1 VSAALTGVQAGACT
15 PAVSAD
21 RVACGYTFGAVPR
34 DTVVAPR
41 APSVDRARL
50 GADLAFALAADAA
63 VSAAIVDVEIAE
75 NAINLDAEKL
85 AVYHVALELQ
95 VMANTL
101 VPSVN
106 RVLRDQFERASLSIV
121 LNLAEGCGRVSR
133 RQRRYHFG
141 VARGSATEC
150 AALTDVLRL
159 RRLTPASECF
169 RARSLAVRCVQMC
182 TKLIASMGPA
192 EPKAEAS

>member
-1 VSAALTGVQAGACT
+1 MSAELSLVQQAGASA
-15 PAVSAD
+15 PAVP
-21 RVACGYTFGAVPR
+21 VPGVR
-34 DTVVAPR
+34 Q
-41 APSVDRARL
+41 RL
-50 GADLAFALAADAA
+50 GAELALTLAASAAEDAA
-63 VSAAIVDVEIAE
+63 TGRGKESHV
-75 NAINLDAEKL
+75 LDAEKL
-85 AVYHVALELQ
+85 TVYHVALELQ
-95 VMANTL
+95 CMANTL

-106 RVLRDQFERASLSIV
+106 RVLRDQFERASLSVI

-169 RARSLAVRCVQMC
+169 RARALAVRCVQML
-182 TKLIASMGPA
+182 TKLVESMGPA
-192 EPKAEAS
+192 EAKVEAS

>member
-1 VSAALTGVQAGACT
+1 MALELVSTQEAGAVA
-15 PAVSAD
+15 PAVSD
-21 RVACGYTFGAVPR
+21 RAVRPALGAEL
-34 DTVVAPR
+34 AE
-41 APSVDRARL
+41 ALAASAAVDRAV
-50 GADLAFALAADAA
+50 AA
-63 VSAAIVDVEIAE
+63 VHDAHV
-75 NAINLDAEKL
+75 LDAEKL
-85 AVYHVALELQ
+85 TVYHVALELQ
-95 VMANTL
+95 CMANTL

-159 RRLTPASECF
+159 RRLTPASDCF

-192 EPKAEAS
+192 EPKAEAP

>member
-1 VSAALTGVQAGACT
+1 MRAELSLVQEAGAFA
-15 PAVSAD
+15 PAVSVSQASSSVP
-21 RVACGYTFGAVPR
+21 VACIRPGAE
-34 DTVVAPR
+34 
-41 APSVDRARL
+41 
-50 GADLAFALAADAA
+50 LALALAASDAEDR
-63 VSAAIVDVEIAE
+63 AAGGHGSEAH
-75 NAINLDAEKL
+75 ALDAEKL
-85 AVYHVALELQ
+85 TVYHVALELQ
-95 VMANTL
+95 CMANTL

-106 RVLRDQFERASLSIV
+106 RVLRDQFERASLSVI

-169 RARSLAVRCVQMC
+169 RARSLAVLCVQML
-182 TKLIASMGPA
+182 TMLVESMGPDEA
-192 EPKAEAS
+192 KAEAS

>member
-1 VSAALTGVQAGACT
+1 MGAELPLVQAGT
-15 PAVSAD
+15 SVPAVSP
-21 RVACGYTFGAVPR
+21 AVPP
-34 DTVVAPR
+34 TVR
-41 APSVDRARL
+41 RPSRL
-50 GADLAFALAADAA
+50 GEELSLALAASEVEDRAA
-63 VSAAIVDVEIAE
+63 LAAAE
-75 NAINLDAEKL
+75 GPALDAERL
-85 AVYHVALELQ
+85 TVYRVALELQ
-95 VMANTL
+95 CMANTL

-169 RARSLAVRCVQMC
+169 RARSLAVRCVQMT
-182 TKLIASMGPA
+182 TKLIESMGPA
-192 EPKAEAS
+192 EPKPEAS

>member
-1 VSAALTGVQAGACT
+1 MSAELSFVQAGASA
-15 PAVSAD
+15 PAVSL
-21 RVACGYTFGAVPR
+21 
-34 DTVVAPR
+34 
-41 APSVDRARL
+41 PSVPPRL
-50 GADLAFALAADAA
+50 GEELALALAASEADDRAA
-63 VSAAIVDVEIAE
+63 VVAE
-75 NAINLDAEKL
+75 AHVLDAEKL
-85 AVYHVALELQ
+85 TVYRVALELQ
-95 VMANTL
+95 CMANTL

-106 RVLRDQFERASLSIV
+106 RVLRDQFERASLSCV

-169 RARSLAVRCVQMC
+169 RARSLAVRCVQML

-192 EPKAEAS
+192 EPKSGAVV

>member
-1 VSAALTGVQAGACT
+1 MRAELSLVQEAGAFA
-15 PAVSAD
+15 PAVS
-21 RVACGYTFGAVPR
+21 VSQ
-34 DTVVAPR
+34 
-41 APSVDRARL
+41 APSSVSVARIRP
-50 GADLAFALAADAA
+50 GTELALALAASDAEDRTA
-63 VSAAIVDVEIAE
+63 VDRGPEAHV
-75 NAINLDAEKL
+75 LDAEKL
-85 AVYHVALELQ
+85 TVYHVALELQ
-95 VMANTL
+95 CLANTL

-150 AALTDVLRL
+150 AALADVLRL

-169 RARSLAVRCVQMC
+169 RARSLAVRCVQML
-182 TKLIASMGPA
+182 TKLIQSMGPVEKAA
-192 EPKAEAS
+192 ESTP

>member
-1 VSAALTGVQAGACT
+1 MPIALESVSTQEAGASA
-15 PAVSAD
+15 PAVSA
-21 RVACGYTFGAVPR
+21 
-34 DTVVAPR
+34 R
-41 APSVDRARL
+41 ARRPRL
-50 GADLAFALAADAA
+50 GAELAEALAASEVEDRAA
-63 VSAAIVDVEIAE
+63 DLANDPHV
-75 NAINLDAEKL
+75 LDAEKL
-85 AVYHVALELQ
+85 TVYHVALELQ
-95 VMANTL
+95 CMANTL

-106 RVLRDQFERASLSIV
+106 RVLRDQFERASLSVV
-121 LNLAEGCGRVSR
+121 LNLAEGTGRVSR

-169 RARSLAVRCVQMC
+169 RARSLAVRCTQML

-192 EPKAEAS
+192 EPKADAS

>member
-1 VSAALTGVQAGACT
+1 MSAELSLVHQAGADA
-15 PAVSAD
+15 PAVSVPVV
-21 RVACGYTFGAVPR
+21 RPRPGAE
-34 DTVVAPR
+34 
-41 APSVDRARL
+41 
-50 GADLAFALAADAA
+50 LALALAASAAEDAA
-63 VSAAIVDVEIAE
+63 IGRGNESHV
-75 NAINLDAEKL
+75 LDAEKL
-85 AVYHVALELQ
+85 TVYHVALELQ
-95 VMANTL
+95 CMANTL

-106 RVLRDQFERASLSIV
+106 RVLRDQFERASLSVI

-169 RARSLAVRCVQMC
+169 RARSLAVRCVQML
-182 TKLIASMGPA
+182 TKLVERMGPA
-192 EPKAEAS
+192 EAKAEPS

>member
-1 VSAALTGVQAGACT
+1 MSAELSLVQQAGASA
-15 PAVSAD
+15 PAVS
-21 RVACGYTFGAVPR
+21 VP
-34 DTVVAPR
+34 VVRP
-41 APSVDRARL
+41 RL
-50 GADLAFALAADAA
+50 GAELVLALAASDAEER
-63 VSAAIVDVEIAE
+63 AAGRAE
-75 NAINLDAEKL
+75 ESRVLDAEKL
-85 AVYHVALELQ
+85 TVYHVALELQ
-95 VMANTL
+95 CMANTL

-106 RVLRDQFERASLSIV
+106 RVLRDQFERASLSVI

-169 RARSLAVRCVQMC
+169 RARALAVRCVQML
-182 TKLIASMGPA
+182 TKLVESMGPA
-192 EPKAEAS
+192 EAKVEAR